1 MTAVQSVSDLLK
13 ALESSLS
20 TLSTTL
26 PSSESIQP
34 PKDGISLLDT
44 KNELFLS
51 YLQNL
56 VFLILLKIRNIK
68 SDPNSVDN
76 DRKNSVAEEV
86 VKKLVEVRVYLD
98 RGVKPLENKLRYQID
113 KAVRAADQNEARS
126 QQSTQTDGARN
137 GKKKKSERIITTSE
151 NSSVGSSTDDGDARI
166 SDSGSEDAGLVSQS
180 NIASF
185 VRPSASMDRTSSN
198 SKDKT
203 GVYRPP
209 RVAAVAP
216 PTIESKTRQSRR
228 PNKSHLLDEYIT
240 SELSGAPIAEP
251 SIGTN
256 ILDRGR
262 RDILSTR
269 ERRIAEDRQN
279 YEEENLIRLPGAGKK
294 EMRRLEGERAKRGQF
309 GGEEWSGLGG
319 SADRI
324 VELTRK
330 AAGSRGTKGALE
342 RSRKRARD
350 EDRQGG
356 DGVTGIGNRFEKKR
370 RQLQRRSGRGGK

>member
-68 SDPNSVDN
+68 SDPNSVDH

-166 SDSGSEDAGLVSQS
+166 SDSGSEDVGLVSQS

-185 VRPSASMDRTSSN
+185 VRPSASMGRTSSN

-228 PNKSHLLDEYIT
+228 PNKFHLLDEYIT

-356 DGVTGIGNRFEKKR
+356 DGVNGIGNRFEKKR